1 MLNEAAAGVAPVRGK
16 TVTRRTWRLASQATL
31 LCGGAGLLLPGGA
44 DGLQGFNIRQYQLAQ
59 APGGGLELAL
69 RRVPR
74 PTPGDDEIL
83 VRVRAVSLNRRD
95 LSILR
100 SSYRGAAEREGLVPL
115 SDGAGQVVAVGPGV
129 TRFQVGDRVA
139 GTFFADWTE
148 GRRTAAANASARGG
162 AIDGMLSEMV
172 VGHKDSWV
180 EIPEHLS
187 FEEAATL
194 PCAALTAW
202 NGLFTYGG
210 LLPGDFVLL
219 EGTGGV
225 SIFGLQ
231 FAAAHGALPIITS
244 SSDEKLVRAGGLGAA
259 GTVNYRTNP
268 EWQEEVRALT
278 GGAGVTHVL
287 EVGGEDTLPRAVEAL
302 GLNGHIALIGG
313 LSGSADSLP
322 IGSFIGSGASVT
334 GVYVGSR
341 ADFEAMNEFIAEHE
355 LRPVI
360 DRVFSF
366 NEAGA
371 AFDYMESG
379 SHLGKI
385 VIRM

>member
-1 MLNEAAAGVAPVRGK
+1 MTAAR
-16 TVTRRTWRLASQATL
+16 WRLTSRAAL
-31 LCGGAGLLLPGGA
+31 ACAAAGLLLPRGV
-44 DGLQGFNIRQYQLAQ
+44 DGLQGFNIRRYQLAE

-74 PTPGDDEIL
+74 PTPGEGEIL
-83 VRVRAVSLNRRD
+83 VRVRATSLNRRD

-100 SSYRGAAEREGLVPL
+100 SSYGGAAERDGLVPL
-115 SDGAGQVVAVGPGV
+115 SDGAGQIAAVGPGV

-139 GTFFADWTE
+139 GTFFAEWVE
-148 GRRTAAANASARGG
+148 GRRTEAVNASARGG

-172 VGHKDSWV
+172 VGHEDGWV

-187 FEEAATL
+187 FEEASTL

-210 LLPGDFVLL
+210 LRPGDFVLL

-231 FAAAHGALPIITS
+231 FAAAHGARPIITS
-244 SSDEKLVRAGGLGAA
+244 SSDEKLVRARELGAA
-259 GTVNYRTNP
+259 GVVNYRTSP
-268 EWQEEVRALT
+268 EWQEDVRALT
-278 GGAGVTHVL
+278 GGVGVTHVL
-287 EVGGEDTLPRAVEAL
+287 EVGGEDTLPRAVDAL
-302 GLNGHIALIGG
+302 GMNGHIALIGG

-322 IGSFIGSGASVT
+322 IGSFVGSGASVT
-334 GVYVGSR
+334 GIYVGSR
-341 ADFEAMNEFIAEHE
+341 SDFEAMNEFITEHE

-360 DRVFSF
+360 DRVFSLG
-366 NEAGA
+366 EAEA
-371 AFDYMESG
+371 AFEYMESG